1 MQPAAAHEDVRF
13 KEMEAKCR
21 EGQEEAKR
29 LQGLVEHLE
38 AENARLRAELA
49 AKEVGFKMPEIPG
62 RAEREAARRVEM
74 CKRAVRKMLQQ
85 QLSLAWNDFHRSVQA
100 SKAARKRLL
109 RVLSRLT
116 NRRLAGAFDAMARW
130 ARAQST
136 QRKRV
141 QRTMAKWRAPAALR
155 ALDQWKDFVA
165 VSVQARSEELA
176 QKALLSLIH
185 I

>member
-1 MQPAAAHEDVRF
+1 
-13 KEMEAKCR
+13 MEAKCR
-21 EGQEEAKR
+21 EGQEEANR

-100 SKAARKRLL
+100 SKMNILC
-109 RVLSRLT
+109 
-116 NRRLAGAFDAMARW
+116 M
-130 ARAQST
+130 
-136 QRKRV
+136 
-141 QRTMAKWRAPAALR
+141 
-155 ALDQWKDFVA
+155 
-165 VSVQARSEELA
+165 
-176 QKALLSLIH
+176 
-185 I
+185 